1 METINVL
8 LDPNHKQYRIS
19 KDSKITEKRKSNIM
33 IRQVKY
39 LFPNYDIM
47 YKNIQDVDNIKNW
60 VFPLE
65 LAFVEDITNI
75 KDFISLVPSVVLRQ
89 FLNKKGTLLFII
101 RENILDTDIKAIQD
115 SINNSYMSKHI
126 ILLSNHKDYGNFK
139 YWATF
144 PHHIDSFSVDNRSID
159 LKNDNC
165 EFVHEYNKRRFCCFM
180 QHYADNPERKY
191 LLSFLEKYNL
201 LDEGFISVKNNGKDF
216 NNTGIGGY
224 SFISYNSVFNDLDI
238 ATTIN
243 NSYINIIP
251 EGNFTHRESQ
261 FITEKSIRSFLYKKP
276 FIIMNRQ
283 YDLKYIRS
291 MGYKTFS
298 PIIDE
303 SYDSIYSHSSRM
315 VAICM
320 EIKRLMNK
328 SFTDF
333 KKDMEQLED
342 VCNYNYGIY
351 LNNKNKLE
359 NYLYDKITK
368 NY

>member
-1 METINVL
+1 
-8 LDPNHKQYRIS
+8 
-19 KDSKITEKRKSNIM
+19 
-33 IRQVKY
+33 
-39 LFPNYDIM
+39 
-47 YKNIQDVDNIKNW
+47 
-60 VFPLE
+60 
-65 LAFVEDITNI
+65 
-75 KDFISLVPSVVLRQ
+75 
-89 FLNKKGTLLFII
+89 
-101 RENILDTDIKAIQD
+101 
-115 SINNSYMSKHI
+115 
-126 ILLSNHKDYGNFK
+126 
-139 YWATF
+139 
-144 PHHIDSFSVDNRSID
+144 
-159 LKNDNC
+159 
-165 EFVHEYNKRRFCCFM
+165 
-180 QHYADNPERKY
+180 
-191 LLSFLEKYNL
+191 
-201 LDEGFISVKNNGKDF
+201 
-216 NNTGIGGY
+216 
-224 SFISYNSVFNDLDI
+224 
-238 ATTIN
+238 
-243 NSYINIIP
+243 
-251 EGNFTHRESQ
+251 
-261 FITEKSIRSFLYKKP
+261 
-276 FIIMNRQ
+276 MNRQ